1 MKLDADIQALVDD
14 ELKKVAEELESVMKN
29 TVHVR
34 TGALQDSIT
43 TEKVENG
50 YTVGVDADQL
60 ERDGRNKSGVDYSK
74 YYYGGQRSWPGH
86 KFLEIAMNA
95 VGNK

>member
-1 MKLDADIQALVDD
+1 MKLDADIQSLVDD

-43 TEKVENG
+43 TEKVEDG

-60 ERDGRNKSGVDYSK
+60 EGDGRNKSGVDYSK

>member
-14 ELKKVAEELESVMKN
+14 ELKKVAEELESVMKS

-43 TEKVENG
+43 TEKVEDG

-60 ERDGRNKSGVDYSK
+60 EGDGRNKSGVDYSK

>member
-43 TEKVENG
+43 TEKVEDG

-60 ERDGRNKSGVDYSK
+60 EGDGRNKSGVDYSK
-74 YYYGGQRSWPGH
+74 YYYGGQRSWSGH

>member
-14 ELKKVAEELESVMKN
+14 GLKEVAEELESVMKN

-34 TGALQDSIT
+34 TGSLRDSIT
-43 TEKVENG
+43 TEKVEDG
-50 YTVGVDADQL
+50 YTVGVDADKL
-60 ERDGRNKSGVDYSK
+60 EGDGRNKSGVDYSK